1 MKTLK
6 NKIISIILGLFLI
19 SSISFA
25 QGSGIIKGN
34 IINEETNEAVPFATI
49 FIKIGDKIQGC
60 TSDEEGYFTLKPVPV
75 GKHQVH
81 FKSMGYQEVII
92 TEVNIDSDKI
102 SFLNNV
108 KMKNDLH
115 NLRAAV
121 VSGEK
126 YDMFDP
132 DNPSQ
137 KVMRSKQIEKLPNN
151 NNLPAMLAVIST
163 DFQVS
168 DNNKDIHVR
177 GARKNDMALY
187 IDGVRQ
193 MSTEMNIPGRAIGS
207 IIAYSGGVPAKYG
220 DFTGGVVVIETKSY
234 FDWLAEQESKR
245 LSRR

>member
-34 IINEETNEAVPFATI
+34 IINPETNEAVPFATI
-49 FIKIGDKIQGC
+49 FIKTGDKMQGC
-60 TSDEEGYFTLKPVPV
+60 TSDEDGYFTLKPVPV

-102 SFLNNV
+102 TFLNNIN
-108 KMKNDLH
+108 METDEH
-115 NLRAAV
+115 NLPPVIITA
-121 VSGEK
+121 ETF
-126 YDMFDP
+126 DMFDP

-137 KVMRSKQIEKLPNN
+137 KVMRSKQIEKLPNISS
-151 NNLPAMLAVIST
+151 LPAMLAVIST

-193 MSTEMNIPGRAIGS
+193 MTNEMNIPGRAIGS
-207 IIAYSGGVPAKYG
+207 IIAYSGGIPAKYG

-234 FDWLAEQESKR
+234 FDWLVEQESKK